1 MFFLQATNADMGAKL
16 AIQKCLGQIDGME
29 ARALSTY
36 ATNTKHWL
44 INTQNQL
51 DNGVDEPEEYECQQ

>member
-1 MFFLQATNADMGAKL
+1 MFFLQATNADMGAQL
-16 AIQKCLGQIDGME
+16 ASQKCLRQIDGME
-29 ARALSTY
+29 ARALSAH

-51 DNGVDEPEEYECQQ
+51 KEGVDEPEEYEC